1 MRLFKLS
8 WINFTRLELVTFIGL
23 FCQIFSSGFV
33 EFVIAAQMGVF
44 NIILFEDFDVVIT
57 GFVEFIVHEQ
67 MGDEVSSADR
77 NRRIDAF
84 SSLALCPREIR
95 KQRGL

>member
-1 MRLFKLS
+1 MRLFDLS
-8 WINFTRLELVTFIGL
+8 WINFTRLERVTFVGL
-23 FCQIFSSGFV
+23 FGQILGSGFV
-33 EFVIAAQMGVF
+33 EFMIAALMGVF
-44 NIILFEDFDVVIT
+44 NLILFEDFDVVFT
-57 GFVEFIVHEQ
+57 GFIEFVVHDQ

-77 NRRIDAF
+77 NRRMDAF